1 VYTAMNLTVSQEV
14 GIFGV
19 VEQLLGSQE
28 RRSSTASVF
37 NVGLIVCLILSYLT
51 ANLLP
56 QAYIL

>member
-1 VYTAMNLTVSQEV
+1 MNLTVSQEV

>member
-1 VYTAMNLTVSQEV
+1 MYTAMNLTVSQEV